1 MTSAIKNMNYYKS
14 NKNHR
19 KLVFLGDMLELG
31 KKSKK
36 LHRAL
41 SNVINRSDIDKV
53 FVYGKHIKE
62 TFNYLSANKKG
73 KYLKIQGSL

>member
-1 MTSAIKNMNYYKS
+1 MNYYKGKG
-14 NKNHR
+14 NVR

-36 LHRAL
+36 LHKKL
-41 SNVINRSDIDKV
+41 STIINRSDIDKV

-62 TFNYLSANKKG
+62 TFNLF
-73 KYLKIQGSL
+73 I

>member
-1 MTSAIKNMNYYKS
+1 MISAIKNMNYYNG

-36 LHRAL
+36 LHKEL
-41 SNVINRSDIDKV
+41 STDN
-53 FVYGKHIKE
+53 
-62 TFNYLSANKKG
+62 
-73 KYLKIQGSL
+73 